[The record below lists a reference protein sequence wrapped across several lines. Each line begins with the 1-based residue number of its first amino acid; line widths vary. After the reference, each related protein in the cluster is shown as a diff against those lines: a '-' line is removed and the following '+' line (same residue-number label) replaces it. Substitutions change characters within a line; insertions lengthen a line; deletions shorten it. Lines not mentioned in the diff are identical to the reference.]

1 MELSQVIDAAN
12 RTTPLMVGGLPLRK
26 VHTSDMQNAEEF
38 TVFCRPPSPKAMARQ
53 GQISLEKINPE
64 SIQGFGVSN

>member
-1 MELSQVIDAAN
+1 
-12 RTTPLMVGGLPLRK
+12 
-26 VHTSDMQNAEEF
+26 MQSAEKF